1 MYVDYKEWRN
11 HKMINQ
17 EIDDKIIELLKRLTV
32 EDLEYIS
39 SSLTF
44 NTVTP
49 IVSKWIQ
56 LHDALETHGYIAAS
70 MEPSTLEIY
79 WKMYMDKA
87 LTNDVVYRTLGN
99 HYFNM
104 RNARQ
109 RLMKRFPYYPDTK
122 TISLNFDGVIRRRD
136 KALEGQRR
144 AREGKKK

>member
-1 MYVDYKEWRN
+1 MANK
-11 HKMINQ
+11 
-17 EIDDKIIELLKRLTV
+17 EIDDKIVELLKRLTV

-44 NTVTP
+44 NIVTP
-49 IVSKWIQ
+49 IVNKWIQ
-56 LHDALETHGYIAAS
+56 LHDALETHNYIAAS

-79 WKMYMDKA
+79 FKTFMDKA
-87 LTNDVVYRTLGN
+87 LTNDVIFRTLGN

-109 RLMKRFPYYPDTK
+109 RLMKRFPNYPDTK

-136 KALEGQRR
+136 VALEGQRR
-144 AREGKKK
+144 ARERKAREGKKK

>member
-1 MYVDYKEWRN
+1 M
-11 HKMINQ
+11 NQ
-17 EIDDKIIELLKRLTV
+17 EIDDKVIQILSKLTV

-49 IVSKWIQ
+49 IVNKWIQ
-56 LHDALETHGYIAAS
+56 LHDSLETHNYIAAS

-79 WKMYMDKA
+79 WEMYMDKA

-104 RNARQ
+104 RNHRQ
-109 RLMKRFPYYPDTK
+109 RLMKRFPNYPDTK

-136 KALEGQRR
+136 VALEGQRK
-144 AREGKKK
+144 ARERKKKNGGK

>member
-1 MYVDYKEWRN
+1 MNK
-11 HKMINQ
+11 

-32 EDLEYIS
+32 EDLEYIADN
-39 SSLTF
+39 LTF

-49 IVSKWIQ
+49 IVNKWIK
-56 LHDALETHGYIAAS
+56 LHDALETHRYIAAS

-87 LTNDVVYRTLGN
+87 LSNDVVYRTLGN

-109 RLMKRFPYYPDTK
+109 RLMKRFPYYPNNMRIIT
-122 TISLNFDGVIRRRD
+122 LNFDGVIHRRD
-136 KALEGQRR
+136 VALEGQRK
-144 AREGKKK
+144 ARERKARKNKEIKK

>member
-1 MYVDYKEWRN
+1 MITGNYSRRN
-11 HKMINQ
+11 QTMNK
-17 EIDDKIIELLKRLTV
+17 EIDDKIIELLKRLTT

-49 IVSKWIQ
+49 IVNKWIQ
-56 LHDALETHGYIAAS
+56 LHDALETHNYIAAS

-87 LTNDVVYRTLGN
+87 LTNDVIFRTLGN
-99 HYFNM
+99 HYFNI

-109 RLMKRFPYYPDTK
+109 RLMKRFPNYPDTK

-136 KALEGQRR
+136 VALEGQRK
-144 AREGKKK
+144 ARERRKKK